1 MYYNDIMPKRKNITA
16 KAPTKRVTTK
26 RASTAKQDEVE
37 PKQDSK
43 QAHGKNQEQKQR
55 QSIYDLM
62 NTKTVNP
69 FGTSDAS
76 KFETSISEMNM
87 HDLQRL
93 AIKVGVIPGINRT
106 ALKNK
111 LRREFRRYTG
121 GNLSEE
127 AYQKQKENGPLATPG
142 SEQAKNIQKLL
153 GN

>member
-1 MYYNDIMPKRKNITA
+1 MPRKNTNA
-16 KAPTKRVTTK
+16 KKTPTTKRVSTK
-26 RASTAKQDEVE
+26 KTSKSKKKMDEN
-37 PKQDSK
+37 QT
-43 QAHGKNQEQKQR
+43 HGKSQEQQKR

-76 KFETSISEMNM
+76 KFEENLSEMNM

-111 LRREFRRYTG
+111 LKREFRRYTG

-127 AYQKQKENGPLATPG
+127 AYEKQKENGPLVLPG

-153 GN
+153 GG